1 MAASC
6 CKALWESDYFPA
18 SIVKADKGEGTWE
31 CVGLVSQE
39 SAVDNHKTICGKM
52 YQTELTGSVASWD
65 EHKFVGGR
73 GAVFG
78 GKQEGQCGWIR
89 VRGEK

>member
-18 SIVKADKGEGTWE
+18 SIVKADKGERTWE
-31 CVGLVSQE
+31 CVGLVNQE

-52 YQTELTGSVASWD
+52 YQTELTGSVAS
-65 EHKFVGGR
+65 
-73 GAVFG
+73 
-78 GKQEGQCGWIR
+78 
-89 VRGEK
+89 